1 MKDTHQ
7 LINPLMLCYDLWGD
21 ASVGSLLDIKAC
33 YHNIVA
39 EEETQAL
46 LGVTT

>member
-1 MKDTHQ
+1 MKDTHH
-7 LINPLMLCYDLWGD
+7 LIDLWGD
-21 ASVGSLLDIKAC
+21 GTVGSLLNMKVC